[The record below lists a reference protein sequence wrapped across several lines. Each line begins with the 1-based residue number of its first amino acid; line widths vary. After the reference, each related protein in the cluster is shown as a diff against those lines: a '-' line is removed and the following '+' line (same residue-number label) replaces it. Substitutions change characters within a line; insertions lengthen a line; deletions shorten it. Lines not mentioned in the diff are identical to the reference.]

1 MNRLLDDGVRFTAVF
16 AGDDFMAFGAHTAL
30 RTRGLRVPD
39 DVSIVGFDDI
49 PESAHFVPGL
59 TTIHQDFDLM
69 GRLAVEHIVSM
80 IDNPQTP
87 VYQRVLIP
95 KLVVR
100 GTTRRLT

>member
-1 MNRLLDDGVRFTAVF
+1 
-16 AGDDFMAFGAHTAL
+16 
-30 RTRGLRVPD
+30 VPD
-39 DVSIVGFDDI
+39 DVSIVDI

-59 TTIHQDFDLM
+59 TTIHQDFNLM

-80 IDNPQTP
+80 IDNPQMP